1 METEHLSADSESS
14 FIHIEIDPE
23 DYKGASPDDAI
34 HDLLHPYEVNWPNDA
49 YREFMEIISKH
60 QLSNSVGD
68 AFIKFFN
75 KHSNLDVCLSHQQQ
89 SLERNFWIIQQSL
102 I

>member
-14 FIHIEIDPE
+14 FISIKIDPE

-34 HDLLHPYEVNWPNDA
+34 HNLLYPHEVNWPNDA
-49 YREFMEIISKH
+49 YHEFMEIISKH

-75 KHSNLDVCLSHQQQ
+75 KHSNLNISPLPPTNDAA
-89 SLERNFWIIQQSL
+89 RNYIVSD
-102 I
+102 